1 MFKTIKNSLYIEG
14 VKVEEIAEKFG
25 TPLYLYSQTQ
35 MIENFRKFD
44 LAFSFFPHL
53 ICYALKANSN
63 LTIAKTLRQEGAG
76 SDIVSGGELY
86 RALLAGFNPK
96 KIVFSGVGKTQS
108 EMRIALKKNILAF
121 NVESLEELKVLNSVA
136 KAMGKKA
143 PIAIRVNP
151 DVDAGTHQHI
161 TTGKAENKFGIHK
174 KFIFEAYKTAQ
185 SLKNISIQGIQA
197 HIGSQITSTAPFV
210 TLLKTLLNY
219 VDELAK
225 AGIKISHLDV
235 GGGLGICYDKENP
248 PSPQELSKAFT
259 PHLKGRNLT
268 LLFEPGRFLVGNAG
282 ILVTKVLYRK
292 KSGTKTFII
301 VDAAM
306 NDLARP
312 ALYDAYHEIVPVES
326 KNRAKKTV
334 DVVGPVCE
342 SGDYFARNRNL
353 EIPEQ
358 NDLLAIKNTGA
369 YGFAMSSQY
378 NSRPRSAEVLVKGK
392 KYSVIRRRENFLDL
406 VCHEQ

>member
-1 MFKTIKNSLYIEG
+1 MFHSIDNKLYVDKISVEKLARSLR
-14 VKVEEIAEKFG
+14 
-25 TPLYLYSQTQ
+25 TPLYIYSHSQ
-35 MIENFRKFD
+35 IVENYQKFD
-44 LAFSFFPHL
+44 QAFSQIPHL

-76 SDIVSGGELY
+76 SDIVSGGELS
-86 RALLAGFNPK
+86 RALLAGFSPK
-96 KIVFSGVGKTQS
+96 KIVFSGVGKTHE
-108 EMRIALKKNILAF
+108 EMRFALKKNILSF
-121 NVESLEELKVLNSVA
+121 NVESLEELKVLNNIA
-136 KAMGKKA
+136 KSMGKKA

-151 DVDAGTHQHI
+151 DVDAGTHRHI
-161 TTGKAENKFGIHK
+161 TTGTAENKFGIHK
-174 KFIFEAYKTAQ
+174 KFIFEAYKTAR
-185 SLKNISIQGIQA
+185 SLKNIAIQGIQA

-210 TLLKTLLNY
+210 TLLTTLLNY

-225 AGIKISHLDV
+225 QGIKISHLDV

-248 PSPQELSKAFT
+248 PSPLSLSKAFI

-292 KSGTKTFII
+292 KTGIKTFII
-301 VDAAM
+301 VDAGM

-312 ALYDAYHEIVPVES
+312 ALYDAYHEIVPVVT
-326 KNRAKKTV
+326 KNNAKKKV

-342 SGDYFARNRNL
+342 SGDYFARGRSL
-353 EIPEQ
+353 EYPKQ

-378 NSRPRSAEVLVKGK
+378 NSRPRSAEILVKGK
-392 KYSVIRRRENFLDL
+392 KYSVIRKREKFLDL